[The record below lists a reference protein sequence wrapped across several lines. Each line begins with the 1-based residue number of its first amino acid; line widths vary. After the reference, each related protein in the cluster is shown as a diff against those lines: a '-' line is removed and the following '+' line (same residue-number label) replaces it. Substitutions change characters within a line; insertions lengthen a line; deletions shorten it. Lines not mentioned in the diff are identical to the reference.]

1 MKNIIKTLSLILAL
15 VMLLLA
21 ITSCANNEDDIQNN
35 DGTTDSTS
43 DSAGNANDTDDS
55 ANKESGTDNSDTTP
69 PEATEATEPIL
80 SDLNNDGTDDQIIIT
95 YDNAE
100 KSAATIKVINGKDN
114 SELMSDT
121 LKLDANKFG
130 TYYLQRGKSN
140 YPDKL
145 VFWYYNYLNN
155 EKIAFTYYVFS
166 YDHEGKIVYG
176 DKENKTFDIGPNAS
190 LASSNIPFGVMVEA
204 INENIRKT
212 DIEYEAYL
220 LLDNHGDA
228 IVASTKENMLTPSKL
243 EFTLEYFVKQNGGDD
258 STTDPSDNNDQASSE
273 MAIEEGY
280 TVIAT
285 ETLTIPV
292 TVDKVK
298 INHTARV
305 AALRNTKGQNALYFD
320 VLSADNKVLTSI
332 TWKGCYQLFL
342 NSEGVLILM
351 RTSISP
357 TNKNGT
363 ALYQLFEVSDTKYS
377 NYDVIELE
385 TPQVNSV
392 PGEGES
398 VNINVSSD
406 AAIANCEAFFENMM
420 DGFQYKLKGE
430 VKAGR
435 EVYMI
440 AECYL
445 NPETPTVYSDKTKT
459 PFPNFEEKEIVDKYT
474 LSYAASLFE

>member
-1 MKNIIKTLSLILAL
+1 MKNITKTLSLILAL

-21 ITSCANNEDDIQNN
+21 ITSCANNEDDIHNN
-35 DGTTDSTS
+35 DGTTDSTA
-43 DSAGNANDTDDS
+43 DNVGNTGDTDDS

-69 PEATEATEPIL
+69 PEATEPIL

-100 KSAATIKVINGKDN
+100 KSAATIKVINGKDD

-130 TYYLQRGKSN
+130 AYYLQRGKSN

-155 EKIAFTYYVFS
+155 EKIAFTYYIFS
-166 YDHEGKIVYG
+166 YDSAGKIVYG
-176 DKENKTFDIGPNAS
+176 EKENKTFDIGADAP
-190 LASSNIPFGVMVEA
+190 LASANIPFGVMVEA

-220 LLDNHGDA
+220 LLANHGDA
-228 IVASTKENMLTPSKL
+228 IVASTKDNMLAPSKL
-243 EFTLEYFVKQNGGDD
+243 EFTLENFVKQNGGDE
-258 STTDPSDNNDQASSE
+258 TTDPSDKNDQASSE

-280 TVIAT
+280 TVLAT

-292 TVDKVK
+292 TIDKVK
-298 INHTARV
+298 VNHTARV
-305 AALRNTKGQNALYFD
+305 AALRNAEGKNALYFD

-342 NSEGVLILM
+342 NSEGVLILL

-363 ALYQLFEVSDTKYS
+363 ALYQLFDVSDTKFS

-385 TPQVNSV
+385 TPQINSV

-398 VNINVSSD
+398 LNFTVGSD
-406 AAIANCEAFFENMM
+406 AAMAMYEARFENLM

-459 PFPNFEEKEIVDKYT
+459 PFPNFEEKEIADKYT

>member
-1 MKNIIKTLSLILAL
+1 MKNITKTLSLILAL

-21 ITSCANNEDDIQNN
+21 IASCANHEDDIHNN
-35 DGTTDSTS
+35 DGTTDSTA
-43 DSAGNANDTDDS
+43 DNAGNSSDTDDS

-69 PEATEATEPIL
+69 PEATDPIL

-100 KSAATIKVINGKDN
+100 KSSATIKVINGKDA
-114 SELMSDT
+114 SELMSDK

-130 TYYLQRGKSN
+130 AYYLQRGKSN

-166 YDHEGKIVYG
+166 YDPDGKIVYG
-176 DKENKTFDIGPNAS
+176 DKENKTFDIGPDAS
-190 LASSNIPFGVMVEA
+190 LASANIPFGVMVEA
-204 INENIRKT
+204 INENIREN

-220 LLDNHGDA
+220 LIDNHNGA
-228 IVASTKENMLTPSKL
+228 IVASTKDNMLDPSKL
-243 EFTLEYFVKQNGGDD
+243 EFSLENFVKQSGGDE
-258 STTDPSDNNDQASSE
+258 TTDSSDKNDQASSE

-280 TVIAT
+280 TVLAT

-292 TVDKVK
+292 TIDKVK
-298 INHTARV
+298 VNHTARV
-305 AALRNTKGQNALYFD
+305 AALRNAEGKNALYFD
-320 VLSADNKVLTSI
+320 VLSADNKVMTSI

-351 RTSISP
+351 RTSINP
-357 TNKNGT
+357 TNKNV
-363 ALYQLFEVSDTKYS
+363 AAVYQLFDVSDTKYS

-385 TPQVNSV
+385 TPQINSV

-398 VNINVSSD
+398 LNFTVGSD
-406 AAIANCEAFFENMM
+406 AAMAMYAAHYENLMH
-420 DGFQYKLKGE
+420 GFQYALEGD

-435 EVYMI
+435 DVYMI

-445 NPETPTVYSDKTKT
+445 NPETPTVYSDKAKM